1 MRPWRPVAFVAISVD
16 PSAALLAPGWEFVGM
31 CISDMHD
38 RVQRSAD
45 GLRRLVRIKAYVG
58 SRPRRMRPPWRASMC
73 IPSTAQSPSHS
84 LWLRLRVH
92 CSFERICVRGAFE
105 LRLLRGVVHI
115 FGAKLDPSAA
125 PIRVCIPTGFGS
137 LLIEGLSASAVSSV
151 YICTAPG
158 LGTLIPHLR
167 RDWAPSF
174 HIYAGTGRA
183 RATTSSPRLHSSHA
197 FSRADVAHL

>member
-1 MRPWRPVAFVAISVD
+1 
-16 PSAALLAPGWEFVGM
+16 M

-151 YICTAPG
+151 YICTAPR

-167 RDWAPSF
+167 RDWL
-174 HIYAGTGRA
+174 
-183 RATTSSPRLHSSHA
+183 SPCDDELAKTAQFACVLPR
-197 FSRADVAHL
+197 